1 MLQLLGRGPP
11 RCELPT
17 PPLLGC
23 WGEAWPLPRRSGDA
37 RRVAPRR
44 PDGARHRPNSADTVS
59 GGSLSAGRS
68 TSVPYCCR
76 HPSPPAAPS
85 PPPPPPPP
93 VFQPAAGTSS
103 EFDRGSRNLADPAIR
118 DPRVPTVVIPR
129 STEIQA
135 AEDALELALVGL
147 VGGTRLVVS
156 TATVYSFLYSQFE
169 LTMNDVE
176 LRRHHPEDFITHF
189 RRRAD
194 HDRVLASRPGGYL
207 LPLTWRPWQRTSL
220 ATAESFNFQAW
231 CKHPDLIEDEQTIS
245 IPEPVLPVAA
255 MGNPAPPRLLQYQ
268 VGEFRCPCAPE
279 VVARHTDV
287 DGTRKESVEAP
298 ERWEMMSAPR
308 TPWTRASNF
317 TTVNTPS
324 PWIDRQLGSPT
335 TGVVARFLNVAPL
348 LLHAGGGHFRVDL
361 ELGGLVGD
369 LIEAELV
376 STTYVAASPVVDG
389 AGLHEEDESAVEEPV
404 SVVDAANDAATVMD
418 AAAATQAALEA
429 EVCVPMHTPL
439 IRAGPRPRRARTP
452 VSIPSLRRSGR
463 IAARP
468 RAPNATVQ
476 AQLLLLKKLG
486 VAVAEGEHAS
496 EVEKKIKLAFRGD
509 MSTRKREALQLFL
522 EKWN

>member
-1 MLQLLGRGPP
+1 MVAFQDWTTSPASPGDDDRNDDSDGPDDGRADDNFQDRG
-11 RCELPT
+11 EHWPT
-17 PPLLGC
+17 P
-23 WGEAWPLPRRSGDA
+23 RRDSDDDSGDSNCNNYHPTCYYPPEEA
-37 RRVAPRR
+37 
-44 PDGARHRPNSADTVS
+44 
-59 GGSLSAGRS
+59 GG
-68 TSVPYCCR
+68 
-76 HPSPPAAPS
+76 
-85 PPPPPPPP
+85 
-93 VFQPAAGTSS
+93 
-103 EFDRGSRNLADPAIR
+103 R
-118 DPRVPTVVIPR
+118 DPSMSV
-129 STEIQA
+129 
-135 AEDALELALVGL
+135 
-147 VGGTRLVVS
+147 
-156 TATVYSFLYSQFE
+156 
-169 LTMNDVE
+169 
-176 LRRHHPEDFITHF
+176 
-189 RRRAD
+189 
-194 HDRVLASRPGGYL
+194 
-207 LPLTWRPWQRTSL
+207 
-220 ATAESFNFQAW
+220 
-231 CKHPDLIEDEQTIS
+231 
-245 IPEPVLPVAA
+245 
-255 MGNPAPPRLLQYQ
+255 Q

-335 TGVVARFLNVAPL
+335 TSVVARFLNVAPL
-348 LLHAGGGHFRVDL
+348 LLHAGVSTLEPVHVDQDWWADL
-361 ELGGLVGD
+361 AVNELSNDVSAQACVGQEGATSGSTSNSVDWWAD

-463 IAARP
+463 IAARL

-522 EKWN
+522 ENGIDLTTVDLNLHGLEDAAL